1 MGDYDNLFYNEWLKV
16 IIKPTRFNDWAT
28 IWRLELEGDLEEM
41 IRELGMGSMATRSY
55 DLYPKLVRQF
65 MATVQV
71 FYSNERAKRV
81 NEGTLT
87 FFI

>member
-1 MGDYDNLFYNEWLKV
+1 
-16 IIKPTRFNDWAT
+16 
-28 IWRLELEGDLEEM
+28 M
-41 IRELGMGSMATRSY
+41 IQELGLGSMATHSY
-55 DLYPKLVRQF
+55 DVYPKLVRQF